1 MTQPNG
7 TERLPTS
14 VKLAAAL
21 FLLYGAAVLLNALL
35 LQRASGWAGAMD
47 FPRAVFRLLGTG
59 LVAWG
64 LLRRERWAWWLGVL
78 LAGFWLAMGV
88 LAVGVL
94 ERGDFYWLP
103 PSGFQLFLAVSL
115 LSLFLAIALLLSP
128 SARRVFRPPAGSPP

>member
-1 MTQPNG
+1 
-7 TERLPTS
+7 
-14 VKLAAAL
+14 
-21 FLLYGAAVLLNALL
+21 
-35 LQRASGWAGAMD
+35 
-47 FPRAVFRLLGTG
+47 
-59 LVAWG
+59 VAWG
-64 LLRRERWAWWLGVL
+64 LLRRERWAWWLGVI

-115 LSLFLAIALLLSP
+115 LSLFLALALLLSP

>member
-21 FLLYGAAVLLNALL
+21 FLLYGAAVLLNAILM
-35 LQRASGWAGAMD
+35 QRAGGWAAALD
-47 FPRAVFRLLGTG
+47 FPRAVFRLIATG

-64 LLRRERWAWWLGVL
+64 LLHRERWAWWLGVI
-78 LAGFWLAMGV
+78 LAAFWLAMGA

-94 ERGDFYWLP
+94 ERGDLYWLR
-103 PSGFQLFLAVSL
+103 PSGFQIFLVVSLLALFLAL
-115 LSLFLAIALLLSP
+115 ALLLSP
-128 SARRVFRPPAGSPP
+128 PVRRVFRPPPGSTP